1 MLTPLTELTVGT
13 FKVLP
18 FDVQHDVPALGFLF
32 TSTVTGEKLLYFT
45 DSFYLK
51 YRFQGL
57 TIVAAEC
64 NYNRETL
71 QRNIAAGTVPPEH
84 AARLAKSHMS
94 LENLLD
100 MLRANDLSS
109 VRQIYLLHMSDGNSE
124 AQRCREAVQKL
135 TGAEVYVC

>member
-45 DSFYLK
+45 DTFYLK
-51 YRFQGL
+51 YHFQGL
-57 TIVAAEC
+57 TVIAAEC
-64 NYNRETL
+64 NYDRETL
-71 QRNIAAGTVPPEH
+71 RQNVAAGIVPPEQ

-100 MLRANDLSS
+100 MLRANDLAR
-109 VRQIYLLHMSDGNSE
+109 VRQIYLLHMSDNNSD

-135 TGAEVYVC
+135 TGAEVYIC